1 MPRLL
6 CSIAAFVAEVVI
18 VAEVVVFVEKSGAI
32 LLARGRLMLHYIDL
46 AGIDAVL
53 HVSSIDHC

>member
-6 CSIAAFVAEVVI
+6 CSIV
-18 VAEVVVFVEKSGAI
+18 VAEVVVFVEKSGAR
-32 LLARGRLMLHYIDL
+32 LHARGRLMLHCTDL
-46 AGIDAVL
+46 AGIDVGL